1 MSAPAWRQAL
11 NKSLDSNKHLK
22 YSQFFQLATVRPDGR
37 PSNRTVAFRGFLE
50 KSDRLTFT
58 TDTRTQKNKDVDHMH
73 WAEICWYFPDSREQY
88 RLLGQLT
95 LIGEGSTDKELSQE
109 RLKAW
114 KECSETNRK
123 WFSGPDPGKPKADT

>member
-58 TDTRTQKNKDVDHMH
+58 TDTRWTCCAAGTSLLCYVSCSVTGQIMMSTAVQSGTSACLQIVQSPGIILCTCVLLIEIDFNGGWVPDVCCTQHH
-73 WAEICWYFPDSREQY
+73 
-88 RLLGQLT
+88 
-95 LIGEGSTDKELSQE
+95 
-109 RLKAW
+109 
-114 KECSETNRK
+114 
-123 WFSGPDPGKPKADT
+123 